1 METGNQSNFLS
12 FMSSYLN
19 IYVKKEEQD
28 KPVLI
33 CSYSRNSDIYQGIY
47 ESINPAWAG
56 DKEVY
61 TELYSNDINKI
72 IEEIKETIL
81 SINKSISAYK
91 EMCNGNMEIIN
102 EIISQEECLDELKV
116 TLGSFY
122 FLSAIVSDAKI
133 YGNTV
138 LCNIN

>member
-1 METGNQSNFLS
+1 
-12 FMSSYLN
+12 MSSYLN

-33 CSYSRNSDIYQGIY
+33 CSFSRSSDVYQEIY

-56 DKEVY
+56 DREVY
-61 TELYSNDINKI
+61 TELCSNDVERIV
-72 IEEIKETIL
+72 EEIKENIL
-81 SINKSISAYK
+81 STNKRISAYK
-91 EMCNGNMEIIN
+91 EMCNGSMEIIN
-102 EIISQEECLDELKV
+102 EIISQEEYLDELKV
-116 TLGSFY
+116 ILGSFY
-122 FLSAIVSDAKI
+122 FLHTIVSDAKI

>member
-1 METGNQSNFLS
+1 
-12 FMSSYLN
+12 MSSYLN

-33 CSYSRNSDIYQGIY
+33 CSYSRSSDIYQEIY
-47 ESINPAWAG
+47 ESTSPAWAG

-61 TELYSNDINKI
+61 TELHYNDIERIVK
-72 IEEIKETIL
+72 EIKENIL
-81 SINKSISAYK
+81 STNKRISTYK
-91 EMCNGNMEIIN
+91 EMCNGNMDIIN
-102 EIISQEECLDELKV
+102 EIISQEEYLDELKV

-122 FLSAIVSDAKI
+122 FLLAIVSDAKI